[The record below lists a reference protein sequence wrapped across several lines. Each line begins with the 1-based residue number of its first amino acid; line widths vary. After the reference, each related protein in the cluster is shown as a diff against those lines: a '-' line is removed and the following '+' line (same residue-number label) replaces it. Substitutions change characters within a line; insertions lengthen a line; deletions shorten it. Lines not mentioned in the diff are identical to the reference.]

1 MRKVSAAV
9 ANREFSK
16 ILREVAAGET
26 VIVTS
31 RGKPVAEIA
40 PVCQAVETGEAERRQ
55 RHRAFLDE
63 LSTRPTMN
71 FPRLTRDEFYE

>member
-16 ILREVAAGET
+16 ILREVANGET

-31 RGKPVAEIA
+31 RGKPVAEIRSPIA
-40 PVCQAVETGEAERRQ
+40 TAMSDERADKHRQ
-55 RHRAFLDE
+55 FIEE
-63 LSTRPTMN
+63 LRKRPAMN
-71 FPRLTRDEFYE
+71 FPRLTRDDFYE